1 MPFTSRLRPIY
12 RPLIQQTH
20 IFKKPSI
27 RMSSTNQ
34 HGQGASH
41 ATGDSAVPHKV
52 QEAAP
57 KGLEESLPDGVC
69 FPHLH
74 LYLNANI
81 ASQVHPTGSDPSN
94 KSTGKTHALNDGDD
108 SIVPKKVQEAVPESV
123 EKALPNAIHNTG
135 SK

>member
-1 MPFTSRLRPIY
+1 MGTIS
-12 RPLIQQTH
+12 RPLIRQIP
-20 IFKKPSI
+20 IFKQSSI

-34 HGQGASH
+34 YGQGASH

-57 KGLEESLPDGVC
+57 KGLEESLPDGV
-69 FPHLH
+69 
-74 LYLNANI
+74 
-81 ASQVHPTGSDPSN
+81 HPTSKDPNN

-108 SIVPKKVQEAVPESV
+108 SIVPKKIQEVVPESV
-123 EKALPNAIHNTG
+123 EKALPNSIHNTG

>member
-57 KGLEESLPDGVC
+57 KGLEESLPDGV
-69 FPHLH
+69 
-74 LYLNANI
+74 
-81 ASQVHPTGSDPSN
+81 HPTGSDPSN

-123 EKALPNAIHNTG
+123 EKGREKQNFQNIIC
-135 SK
+135 